1 MKVKRND
8 VAKAAGVSGATV
20 SYVLNGTKR
29 VSPEVE
35 KRVLEAAKE
44 LNYVPNRIAQTLV
57 GRRSNSIAIMTNDI
71 TNVYQ
76 VEVIKGLQEAALA
89 NDYIVYVFDA
99 FGNIDKYLQHIV
111 SRQVDGLFVV
121 AAPDALPDEKLAEL
135 RDSGIKVLADYSRGT
150 FVPGVSYIMSDLK
163 GGVERAINYLYRMGH
178 RKIGYLSGFD
188 DACYYDIRLS
198 AFREAMRKL
207 NLDDTG
213 VECRGWPYSTISE
226 VGETLMR
233 QLLAHRPEVTAVL
246 CTNDMMAI
254 GGMYAA
260 KLMEKKIPEEL
271 SVVGIDNIA
280 QSKTCI
286 PKLTTINQDGRT
298 YGKHVFEILLKA
310 IRGGEADKYVIPMEL
325 VERDS
330 CAPPRTEGV

>member
-111 SRQVDGLFVV
+111 SRQVDGCSSS
-121 AAPDALPDEKLAEL
+121 P
-135 RDSGIKVLADYSRGT
+135 RRMRSRMRNSRSSGIRASRCLRT
-150 FVPGVSYIMSDLK
+150 
-163 GGVERAINYLYRMGH
+163 
-178 RKIGYLSGFD
+178 
-188 DACYYDIRLS
+188 
-198 AFREAMRKL
+198 
-207 NLDDTG
+207 
-213 VECRGWPYSTISE
+213 
-226 VGETLMR
+226 
-233 QLLAHRPEVTAVL
+233 
-246 CTNDMMAI
+246 
-254 GGMYAA
+254 
-260 KLMEKKIPEEL
+260 IPE
-271 SVVGIDNIA
+271 
-280 QSKTCI
+280 
-286 PKLTTINQDGRT
+286 GRSSPGSPT
-298 YGKHVFEILLKA
+298 LC
-310 IRGGEADKYVIPMEL
+310 P
-325 VERDS
+325 
-330 CAPPRTEGV
+330 T

>member
-198 AFREAMRKL
+198 SFREAMRKL
-207 NLDDTG
+207 NLDDT
-213 VECRGWPYSTISE
+213 
-226 VGETLMR
+226 
-233 QLLAHRPEVTAVL
+233 AVQH
-246 CTNDMMAI
+246 D
-254 GGMYAA
+254 
-260 KLMEKKIPEEL
+260 
-271 SVVGIDNIA
+271 
-280 QSKTCI
+280 Q
-286 PKLTTINQDGRT
+286 
-298 YGKHVFEILLKA
+298 
-310 IRGGEADKYVIPMEL
+310 RGGRDADEAAA
-325 VERDS
+325 R
-330 CAPPRTEGV
+330 APPGSDGSALHQRHDGDRRHVRGKADGKKDSGGAFRRRDRQYRAVKDLYSQAHNHQPGRENVRQTRL

>member
-121 AAPDALPDEKLAEL
+121 AAPDALPQDIGDLAVFRLALFPTLFQNRRPLL
-135 RDSGIKVLADYSRGT
+135 RLTWCS
-150 FVPGVSYIMSDLK
+150 
-163 GGVERAINYLYRMGH
+163 
-178 RKIGYLSGFD
+178 
-188 DACYYDIRLS
+188 
-198 AFREAMRKL
+198 
-207 NLDDTG
+207 
-213 VECRGWPYSTISE
+213 
-226 VGETLMR
+226 
-233 QLLAHRPEVTAVL
+233 RPES
-246 CTNDMMAI
+246 NW
-254 GGMYAA
+254 
-260 KLMEKKIPEEL
+260 
-271 SVVGIDNIA
+271 
-280 QSKTCI
+280 
-286 PKLTTINQDGRT
+286 
-298 YGKHVFEILLKA
+298 
-310 IRGGEADKYVIPMEL
+310 
-325 VERDS
+325 
-330 CAPPRTEGV
+330 